1 MVAFDR
7 LWNRPAFRAGLGNKP
22 LIIGR
27 VLPGILLH
35 VAGLWL
41 LSTLD
46 ASGKL
51 LVMAGVPV
59 LVVTWFRYVV
69 HTAMMSAVLLP
80 RRGKALLHTK
90 SLPRQLLRGLLM
102 ILTSV
107 LFFTVLKHVP
117 LAEGTAMNFM
127 APFFLMAMA
136 PWLLGEPH
144 RLHRWLG
151 VGLGF
156 VGMLVVVRPGGQLS
170 PLGVGLGMLTAFVFA
185 LFQAS
190 TRRVAH
196 DDPLTTNYYGGLFGT
211 VSLTLALP
219 FFWKTP
225 QLAPWQWALLISTGL
240 TGFLGHWLQAAAY
253 RRTPATL
260 LAPFSYLQIVSAA
273 GLGWAVFGQLPDS
286 TTALGIALICA
297 AGLGVALWE
306 YKLARTRRPPSP

>member
-1 MVAFDR
+1 VNAFDS
-7 LWNRPAFRAGLGNKP
+7 LWEPTAIRAGPGNKA

-69 HTAMMSAVLLP
+69 HTVMMSAVLLP
-80 RRGKALLHTK
+80 ARGKALLHTK
-90 SLPRQLLRGLLM
+90 SLPLQLLRGLLM

-107 LFFTVLKHVP
+107 LFFTVLKYVP
-117 LAEGTAMNFM
+117 LAEATSMNFM

-136 PWLLGEPH
+136 PWLLGEAH
-144 RLHRWLG
+144 RAHRWLG
-151 VGLGF
+151 VALGF
-156 VGMLVVVRPGGQLS
+156 VGMLVVVRPGGQLDTT
-170 PLGVGLGMLTAFVFA
+170 GVLLGMLTALTFA

-190 TRRVAH
+190 TRKVAH

-219 FFWKTP
+219 FFWETP
-225 QLAPWQWALLISTGL
+225 QLAPWQWALLVSTGF

-253 RRTPATL
+253 RRAPASL
-260 LAPFSYLQIVSAA
+260 LAPFSYLQIISATA
-273 GLGWAVFGQLPDS
+273 LGWAVFGQLPDR

-306 YKLARTRRPPSP
+306 YRLSRGRRPPSP